1 MTTIVGAIEA
11 GGTKFNCARISE
23 NREILAEAQIATTTP
38 AETLG
43 QVLEFFGNGVENLSA
58 LGISCFGPIDLDLAS
73 ATYGHITE
81 TPKSSWRN
89 TDIVGYF
96 KPLGIPI
103 VFDTDVN
110 GAAYGEFKY
119 GAAQGLHTFVY
130 YTIGTG
136 IGGGGMVSGH
146 LMHGLSHPE
155 MGHVRIPQN
164 QLEDPYGGCCP
175 FHGNCFEGLAS
186 GPAIKNRWGHSAEDL
201 STEHPA
207 WDLEAQYIAYAVANT
222 ICSLSPQRII
232 LGGGVMKQEVL
243 FPRIRQRARAI
254 LNGYLRQ
261 RDILDAVENYIV
273 PPALGDRSAIFGAAA
288 MALSDRKSFP
298 TGN

>member
-1 MTTIVGAIEA
+1 MIVGAIEA

-23 NREILAEAQIATTTP
+23 NREILAETRIATTTP
-38 AETLG
+38 DETLG
-43 QVLEFFGNGVENLSA
+43 QVMEFFGNGIESLSA

-81 TPKSSWRN
+81 TPKSAWRN
-89 TDIVGYF
+89 TDIVGYLRG
-96 KPLGIPI
+96 LGIPI
-103 VFDTDVN
+103 AFDTDVN

-136 IGGGGMVSGH
+136 IGGGGMVAGH

-164 QLEDPYGGCCP
+164 PVEDPYGGCCP

-186 GPAIKNRWGHSAEDL
+186 GPAIQNRWGCPAEDL
-201 STEHPA
+201 STDHPA
-207 WDLEAQYIAYAVANT
+207 WELEAQYIAHAVANT
-222 ICSLSPQRII
+222 ICTMSPQRII
-232 LGGGVMKQEVL
+232 LGGGVMKQDVL
-243 FPRIRQRARAI
+243 FPRIRQRVLEM
-254 LNGYLRQ
+254 LNGYLRHS
-261 RDILDAVENYIV
+261 DILDRIESYIV
-273 PPALGDRSAIFGAAA
+273 PPALGEKSAIFGAAA
-288 MALSDRKSFP
+288 MALSVR
-298 TGN
+298 